1 MSSVELGVVILG
13 LFLGYWIV
21 STFVLKD
28 RSKRSSSSGG
38 SKDAGANA
46 ANDAEASPA
55 SWDKVLNVPAEASV
69 DEIRKAYKSLMSQY
83 HPDKVASLGDE
94 LKALAEQK
102 SKEITRAYREAMRIR
117 GEDA

>member
-38 SKDAGANA
+38 SKDAGAN
-46 ANDAEASPA
+46 DAEASPA

-69 DEIRKAYKSLMSQY
+69 DEIRKAYKTLMSQY